1 MGLYLLVE
9 KRLRGQRLG
18 NVGLNVDENIRNRE
32 EKRRMGL
39 KAFGRPHA
47 HAAAAFFF
55 KIGLRE
61 KNEKAGWAWP
71 I

>member
-47 HAAAAFFF
+47 HAAAAFFLK
-55 KIGLRE
+55 KISLRE
-61 KNEKAGWAWP
+61 KK
-71 I
+71 

>member
-18 NVGLNVDENIRNRE
+18 NVGLNKDENIQNRE

-39 KAFGRPHA
+39 KAFGRPRA
-47 HAAAAFFF
+47 RWDAVFLN
-55 KIGLRE
+55 KIGE
-61 KNEKAGWAWP
+61 KINKKGGWAWP